1 MQIELT
7 FQDGIPERW
16 NMYRKQWKKF
26 IRDQRVLEQQQS
38 NLYPNTLNS
47 IDDCEE

>member
-26 IRDQRVLEQQQS
+26 IMDQRVLEEQQ
-38 NLYPNTLNS
+38 LNTLNDY
-47 IDDCEE
+47 DDFEE